1 MDYGRNPRGETRP
14 LNKKQIRAEITM
26 WLQIL
31 AGLLL
36 CAVAYNMFLIPNEI
50 APGGFTGIAQL
61 VNHATGWPIG
71 MMTLALN
78 IPLFA
83 LSAKS
88 LGLRFGL
95 RSLFASIG
103 LSVLIDI
110 LPIPSVIPADAAE
123 RLLLAS
129 LFGGVIGG
137 AGFGLII
144 RGNATTG
151 GSDMLAKLVN
161 SRIHSLSVGAIM
173 FAVDGLVILASAFVF
188 DIVSALFALICTF
201 LMSEV
206 IDFLVDGL
214 NSARAYFVI
223 SSESGEIARRVME
236 EMERGITGLSGR
248 GMYSGEDREILLCVI
263 GRTESPRLRT
273 IVSECDPA
281 AFIIAAN
288 VHEVLGEGF
297 RPIYKR

>member
-1 MDYGRNPRGETRP
+1 MND
-14 LNKKQIRAEITM
+14 KQLRAELM
-26 WLQIL
+26 KWLQIL
-31 AGLLL
+31 LGMLL
-36 CAVAYNMFLIPNEI
+36 CAVGYDMFIIPNQI

-71 MMTLALN
+71 MLTLALN
-78 IPLFA
+78 VPLFA

-88 LGLRFGL
+88 LGLKFGL
-95 RSLFASIG
+95 RSLVASVG
-103 LSVLIDI
+103 LSVLIDVM
-110 LPIPSVIPADAAE
+110 PIPSVIPMDTTE

-129 LFGGVIGG
+129 LFGGVVAG
-137 AGFGLII
+137 AGFGFVI

-151 GSDMLAKLVN
+151 GSDMLAKLINARV
-161 SRIHSLSVGAIM
+161 HSVSIGLVM
-173 FAVDGLVILASAFVF
+173 FVVDGLVILASAFVY
-188 DIVSALFALICTF
+188 DVVSAMFALICTF
-201 LMSEV
+201 LMSQV

-223 SSESGEIARRVME
+223 SGQSETIAQRVMD
-236 EMERGITGLSGR
+236 EMERGITGLRGR
-248 GMYSGEDREILLCVI
+248 GMYSGDDKQVLLCVI
-263 GRTESPRLRT
+263 SRSEAPQLRS
-273 IVSECDPA
+273 IVADCDPA

>member
-1 MDYGRNPRGETRP
+1 
-14 LNKKQIRAEITM
+14 M

-36 CAVAYNMFLIPNEI
+36 CAVGYDMFIIPNQI

-71 MMTLALN
+71 MLTIALN
-78 IPLFA
+78 VPLFA

-88 LGLRFGL
+88 LGLKFGL
-95 RSLFASIG
+95 RSLVASFG
-103 LSVLIDI
+103 LSVLIDV
-110 LPIPSVIPADAAE
+110 LPIPSAIPMDTTE

-129 LFGGVIGG
+129 LFGGVVAG

-151 GSDMLAKLVN
+151 GSDMLAKLIN
-161 SRIHSLSVGAIM
+161 ARFHSVSIGLVM
-173 FAVDGLVILASAFVF
+173 FAVDALVILASAFVF
-188 DIVSALFALICTF
+188 DVVSAMFALICTF
-201 LMSEV
+201 LMSQV

-223 SSESGEIARRVME
+223 SEQSEAIARRVMD
-236 EMERGITGLSGR
+236 EMERGITGLHGR
-248 GMYSGEDREILLCVI
+248 GMYSGEDKQVLLCVI
-263 GRTESPRLRT
+263 GRTESPRLRA

-281 AFIIAAN
+281 AFIIATN

-297 RPIYKR
+297 RPISKH

>member
-1 MDYGRNPRGETRP
+1 MND
-14 LNKKQIRAEITM
+14 KQRRAELMM

-31 AGLLL
+31 LGMLL
-36 CAVAYNMFLIPNEI
+36 CAVGYDMFIIPNDI

-61 VNHATGWPIG
+61 VNHFTGLPIG
-71 MMTLALN
+71 MLTLALN
-78 IPLFA
+78 APLFA
-83 LSAKS
+83 LSARS
-88 LGLRFGL
+88 LGLKFGL
-95 RSLFASIG
+95 RSLVASVG
-103 LSVLIDI
+103 LSALIDI
-110 LPIPSVIPADAAE
+110 LPIPSVIPMDTTE

-129 LFGGVIGG
+129 LFGGVVAG
-137 AGFGLII
+137 AGFGFII

-161 SRIHSLSVGAIM
+161 ARIHSVSIGMVM
-173 FAVDGLVILASAFVF
+173 FAVDGLVILASAFVY
-188 DIVSALFALICTF
+188 DVVSAMFALICTF

-223 SSESGEIARRVME
+223 SNESASIARRVMD
-236 EMERGITGLSGR
+236 EMERGITALNGR
-248 GMYSGEDREILLCVI
+248 GMYSGDDKQVLLCVI
-263 GRTESPRLRT
+263 SRSESPRLRA
-273 IVSECDPA
+273 IVADCDPA

>member
-1 MDYGRNPRGETRP
+1 
-14 LNKKQIRAEITM
+14 M

-31 AGLLL
+31 LGLLL
-36 CAVAYNMFLIPNEI
+36 CATGYNMFIIPNEI

-61 VNHATGWPIG
+61 VNHVTGLPIG
-71 MMTLALN
+71 MLTLALN
-78 IPLFA
+78 VPLFA

-88 LGLRFGL
+88 LGLKFGI
-95 RSLFASIG
+95 RSLFASVG
-103 LSVLIDI
+103 LSVMIDI
-110 LPIPSVIPADAAE
+110 LPIPSVIPMDTTE

-129 LFGGVIGG
+129 LFGGVVAG

-151 GSDMLAKLVN
+151 GSDMLAKLIN
-161 SRIHSLSVGAIM
+161 THFHSVSIGMVM
-173 FAVDGLVILASAFVF
+173 FAVDGMVILASAFVF

-201 LMSEV
+201 LMSQV

-214 NSARAYFVI
+214 NSSRAYFII
-223 SSESGEIARRVME
+223 SAESDAIARRVMD
-236 EMERGITGLSGR
+236 EMERGITGLHGR
-248 GMYSGEDREILLCVI
+248 GMYSGEDKQVLLCVI
-263 GRTESPRLRT
+263 SRTESPRLRS
-273 IVSECDPA
+273 IVAECDPA